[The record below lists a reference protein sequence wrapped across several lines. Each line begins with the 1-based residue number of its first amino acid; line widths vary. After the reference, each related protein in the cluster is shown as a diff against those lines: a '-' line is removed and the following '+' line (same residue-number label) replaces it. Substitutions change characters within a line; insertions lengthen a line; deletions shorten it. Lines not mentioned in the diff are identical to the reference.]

1 MKTTVEMPDS
11 LLAEAKAYARR
22 RGIPLRQVLQ
32 EGMRLALDREP
43 RGQRPFRL
51 RDGSRNLGPMLVE
64 SWPEIRRVIYSG
76 RGE

>member
-1 MKTTVEMPDS
+1 MKLKVEIPAS
-11 LLAEAKAYARR
+11 LLKEAKAYARR

-43 RGQRPFRL
+43 LGRRLFRL
-51 RDGSRNLGPMLVE
+51 RDASRNLGPMLVE
-64 SWPEIRRVIYSG
+64 SWPEIRRAIYSG